1 VRAGAQLRFG
11 VAVPRAC
18 LHNVFRRMKNPR
30 GGEFVA
36 MA

>member
-1 VRAGAQLRFG
+1 VRAGAQLRFD
-11 VAVPRAC
+11 VAVARAC
-18 LHNVFRRMKNPR
+18 LRNVFGRMKNPR